1 LTFLKFIGQFITLA
15 KALIDC
21 PSILN
26 KSAMQILRQA
36 RNFAPLIL
44 MIIFGAALL
53 VAETVNAYDDAV
65 YEAQKK
71 LNELGY
77 DAGKPDGIW
86 GRKTAEAVKSFQRDD
101 GLPETGQ
108 LDSLTTFKLNA
119 KKPPA
124 KLSLGEAVRLNDIPQ
139 VKALLDAGADV
150 NATDELGENPLHIA
164 AVRGYLQAASMLIER
179 GADVNAGDVRGLTP
193 LHAAAWAGN
202 NEIVALL
209 ITKGADI
216 NARDEDGITPLHAA
230 ALAGRSET
238 VALLIAR
245 GAQVN
250 VKNDEGMTPLHA
262 AALAGDRE
270 TVALLIARGANV
282 NARNN
287 EGLTPLNTASQKGDR
302 DIVQLLRRHMQKRN
316 DNP

>member
-1 LTFLKFIGQFITLA
+1 
-15 KALIDC
+15 
-21 PSILN
+21 
-26 KSAMQILRQA
+26 MQ
-36 RNFAPLIL
+36 NFRKMKIFSPLIL
-44 MIIFGAALL
+44 AIIFGAALL
-53 VAETVNAYDDAV
+53 ASETAQSYDAAV
-65 YEAQKK
+65 FEAQKK

-86 GRKTAEAVKSFQRDD
+86 GKKTAEAIKSFQHDD

-108 LDSLTTFKLNA
+108 LDSLTQFKLNA

-124 KLSLGEAVRLNDIPQ
+124 KLSLAEAVRLNDIPQ
-139 VKALLDAGADV
+139 IKALLDAGADV
-150 NATDELGENPLHIA
+150 NAADELGENPLHIA
-164 AVRGYLQAASMLIER
+164 AVRGYLQAASMLIDR

-202 NEIVALL
+202 NEVVALL

-216 NARDEDGITPLHAA
+216 NARDEDGVTPLHAA

-238 VALLIAR
+238 VALLIDR
-245 GAQVN
+245 GAHVN

-262 AALAGDRE
+262 AALAGDRQ

-287 EGLTPLNTASQKGDR
+287 DGLTPLNTASQKGDR

-316 DNP
+316 DKQ